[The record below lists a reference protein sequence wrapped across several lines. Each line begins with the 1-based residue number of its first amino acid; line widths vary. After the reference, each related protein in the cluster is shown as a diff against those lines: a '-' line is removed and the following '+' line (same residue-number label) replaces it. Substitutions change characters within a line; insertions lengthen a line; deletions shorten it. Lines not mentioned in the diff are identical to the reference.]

1 MYFFYHYF
9 LLGKLVDLLPVRER
23 NLIVRVPI
31 FKDSHLYKY
40 TLIIKKNLYKGLR
53 ILQSWASCFSGSANS
68 NDKEKVHMTETST
81 IAIILSLIAVGGTL
95 VGTWLGR
102 LLERSNEKQ
111 KWRREC
117 CLEAYTDVLSSCAIV
132 AFEVDHVYGIECG
145 SSAHVKQMGV
155 ILEKVA
161 EMYRARD
168 KALLLGFG
176 EAINKLHDL
185 TFYCGKEM
193 AEKSVKCPKI
203 SESDWNKIRII
214 DYTILLAEFQNAAR
228 HDLDVFPKPKRKQIF
243 SYRTK

>member
-1 MYFFYHYF
+1 VLCI
-9 LLGKLVDLLPVRER
+9 LL
-23 NLIVRVPI
+23 
-31 FKDSHLYKY
+31 
-40 TLIIKKNLYKGLR
+40 
-53 ILQSWASCFSGSANS
+53 SGSTNS
-68 NDKEKVHMTETST
+68 NYKEKIHMTETSI

-117 CLEAYTDVLSSCAIV
+117 CLKAYINVLSSCAIV
-132 AFEVDHVYGIECG
+132 AFEADHAYGIECG
-145 SSAHVKQMGV
+145 SSAHVKQMGM

-168 KALLLGFG
+168 KALLLGYG
-176 EAINKLHDL
+176 EALEKLHDL

-203 SESDWNKIRII
+203 SESEWNKVRITN
-214 DYTILLAEFQNAAR
+214 YTTLLAEFQNAAR
-228 HDLDVFPKPKRKQIF
+228 RDLDVFPQN
-243 SYRTK
+243 